1 MTSIRAKSVLGKRS
15 QRQDHGST
23 CEQLQTPEP
32 TPDFKRVRTSST
44 TLDGDGNK
52 ENIPPFASNA
62 LNVESSSPTIT
73 SRAARALR
81 RSATESMQSTPARSE
96 PQIQRSASI
105 SSTPATPATAIS
117 TLHIST
123 PPPTPPTFLS
133 LEIRARALLRATCND
148 IDELPG
154 REEERQSIADF
165 VQSFL
170 DDDEQGVQSLYIS
183 GSPGSGKTALVTS
196 VLHSFAEELI
206 DVKVVIINC
215 MALEDVDA
223 LWHRMLDELDKPKKP
238 KAAARSR
245 KHLKGKEA
253 AEAVVTAMKTKCIVL
268 LDELDHIAPTTQTF
282 TSLLTLPEASSGLLR
297 VIGIANTHTLST
309 TTIST
314 DCVQTLHF
322 APYTS
327 TQLLRILQSRLAAL
341 NDSEK
346 SSAVM
351 KKFLPVPTLMLLT
364 KKVASLT
371 GDVRCLLEVL
381 REAIDLASA
390 VPASKEV
397 NVVEDPTCSVTP
409 AHVLAALKVRVPTS
423 TSAPFASPKS
433 SPFVS
438 NSEIVSK
445 ISSLGLQARLV
456 LLSILLASKRLEAG
470 LTLSGSTLPSISAK
484 RSCSN
489 DIPGRDIGIDTQ
501 QLHGYYSNMLSRGD
515 SDLCAPASRNE
526 FIDLTAM
533 LEGIGLVSVATV
545 TCSSPT
551 KMAKR
556 AFGRSSSFISVKS
569 KNAAMGDVRLGSGV
583 WVDEVLRGLGI
594 SNKDS
599 VDVKEEEAR
608 AIWSRECARLAK
620 EVKVWQAKSA
630 KPQQLVAGFSDAF
643 ED

>member
-52 ENIPPFASNA
+52 ENIPPFASSA
-62 LNVESSSPTIT
+62 LNIESSSPTIT

-154 REEERQSIADF
+154 REEERQSIADY

-196 VLHSFAEELI
+196 
-206 DVKVVIINC
+206 
-215 MALEDVDA
+215 DVDA

-397 NVVEDPTCSVTP
+397 NVLEDPTCSVTP

-423 TSAPFASPKS
+423 ISAPFASPKS

-608 AIWSRECARLAK
+608 AIWSRECARSAK

-630 KPQQLVAGFSDAF
+630 QPQQPVAGFSDAF